1 MSSTYQYDQDFL
13 EWQKQ
18 IQEELLT
25 ELKEEAEL
33 DSISIK
39 LFGAPMNV
47 LDEIFDYD
55 EEIVQSAVNKI
66 HSVYNQTK

>member
-18 IQEELLT
+18 IQEELIADLI
-25 ELKEEAEL
+25 EESKL
-33 DSISIK
+33 DSISME
-39 LFGAPMNV
+39 LFGAPVIV

-55 EEIVQSAVNKI
+55 EEIVQSALNKI
-66 HSVYNQTK
+66 YAVYNQTK

>member
-1 MSSTYQYDQDFL
+1 MSTTYQNDQDFL

-18 IQEELLT
+18 IQEELIA
-25 ELKEEAEL
+25 ELIEESEL

-39 LFGAPMNV
+39 LFGAPVNV

-66 HSVYNQTK
+66 HAVYNQTK

>member
-18 IQEELLT
+18 IQEELIA
-25 ELKEEAEL
+25 ELIEESEL

-39 LFGAPMNV
+39 LFGAPIYV
-47 LDEIFDYD
+47 LNEIFDYD

-66 HSVYNQTK
+66 HAVYNQTK